1 MLPPPT
7 VLSIFEGNS
16 VSLSNDRSATHFQI
30 KPINLLLFKDLTRFG
45 IMSVYGEIFGFVFL
59 DSSLS
64 VVSIRTSIIKD
75 LQEIH
80 SFKSMQNNFFF
91 CDRNGWPL
99 TAEQEFQ
106 LTGWDIVH
114 DNMIR
119 IRPYK
124 IDTKV
129 LSSSDLE
136 LNVKKTANDRNG
148 STITLFEDA
157 NHVDGLMTNNLVLS
171 NNSNHSD
178 GEKQLQ
184 HACNHAEDHQNSNN
198 NLYYPRH
205 SHSLN
210 SAAHYHPH
218 YHAHANNSSPDI
230 LNLNGLN
237 DSFYKQHNLI
247 NDLTIVKSS
256 FPTRPKPILI
266 SYVRKEAEQHA
277 RNLKTQLT
285 SLGCDVYL
293 DVDEIKVGMDWQD
306 ALNDAVNSCEIF
318 IPLVTPNY
326 GLTLWTNREIKY
338 AGE

>member
-1 MLPPPT
+1 MKLKH
-7 VLSIFEGNS
+7 VA
-16 VSLSNDRSATHFQI
+16 SADGIIDIRRKFS
-30 KPINLLLFKDLTRFG
+30 LTRCG

-64 VVSIRTSIIKD
+64 VVSIRTSVVKD
-75 LQEIH
+75 LQDIH
-80 SFKSMQNNFFF
+80 SFKSMQNSFFF

-99 TAEQEFQ
+99 TTEQEYK
-106 LTGWDIVH
+106 LTGWDLIS

-136 LNVKKTANDRNG
+136 LNVKKTNANDRNG
-148 STITLFEDA
+148 STITLFEDT
-157 NHVDGLMTNNLVLS
+157 NHVDGSMTNNHLALGGQ
-171 NNSNHSD
+171 SD
-178 GEKQLQ
+178 GERLQ
-184 HACNHAEDHQNSNN
+184 HVCNHPEDHQNPISNA
-198 NLYYPRH
+198 YYPRH

-210 SAAHYHPH
+210 STAHYHPH
-218 YHAHANNSSPDI
+218 YHNNHVGNNSSPDI
-230 LNLNGLN
+230 TNLTGLN
-237 DSFYKQHNLI
+237 DSFYKQQHNLI
-247 NDLTIVKSS
+247 NDLALVKSS
-256 FPTRPKPILI
+256 FATRPKPILI

-306 ALNDAVNSCEIF
+306 ALNDAVNACEIF
-318 IPLVTPNY
+318 VPLVTPNY